1 MYRTG
6 ISFWRQRKKDRRNR
20 EAVPMSAFADIAF
33 LLIIFFILT
42 ATLNKT
48 KGITT
53 DIPAG
58 EQSDQESE
66 TTPTI
71 QLVADKVLFDDK
83 NVNWQE
89 LEKQLAEMRLPEREN
104 EQDRIVLIEAKEGVY
119 YQNYYQ
125 AMVLV
130 SKAGGVV
137 SIVKDD
143 DGDET

>member
-1 MYRTG
+1 MPNN
-6 ISFWRQRKKDRRNR
+6 IRQRKKDRRNR

-58 EQSDQESE
+58 EQSDQEAE

-89 LEKQLAEMRLPEREN
+89 LEKQLTEMRVPEREN

>member
-1 MYRTG
+1 MPNN
-6 ISFWRQRKKDRRNR
+6 IRQRKKDRRNR

-58 EQSDQESE
+58 EQSDQEAE

-83 NVNWQE
+83 NLNWQE
-89 LEKQLAEMRLPEREN
+89 LEKQLTEMRLPEREN

>member
-1 MYRTG
+1 MPNNT
-6 ISFWRQRKKDRRNR
+6 RQRKKDRRNR

-104 EQDRIVLIEAKEGVY
+104 EQERIVLSEAKEGVY

>member
-1 MYRTG
+1 MPNNT
-6 ISFWRQRKKDRRNR
+6 RQRKKDRRNR

-83 NVNWQE
+83 NVNWKE
-89 LEKQLAEMRLPEREN
+89 LEKQLAEMRLSEREN

>member
-1 MYRTG
+1 MPNN
-6 ISFWRQRKKDRRNR
+6 IRQRKKDRRNR

-58 EQSDQESE
+58 EQSDQEAE

-89 LEKQLAEMRLPEREN
+89 LEKQLTEMRLPEREN

>member
-1 MYRTG
+1 MPNN
-6 ISFWRQRKKDRRNR
+6 IRQRKKDRRNR

-58 EQSDQESE
+58 EQSDQEAE

-71 QLVADKVLFDDK
+71 QLVADKVLFEDK
-83 NVNWQE
+83 HVNWQE
-89 LEKQLAEMRLPEREN
+89 LEKQLTEMRLPEREN

>member
-1 MYRTG
+1 MPNNT
-6 ISFWRQRKKDRRNR
+6 RQRKKDRRNR

-143 DGDET
+143 DET

>member
-1 MYRTG
+1 MPSQR
-6 ISFWRQRKKDRRNR
+6 RQRKKDHRDR

-42 ATLNKT
+42 TTLNKT

-58 EQSDQESE
+58 EKSDQESE

-71 QLVADKVLFDDK
+71 QLVGDKVLFDDQH
-83 NVNWQE
+83 VNWQE
-89 LEKQLAEMRLPEREN
+89 LEKKLGEMRLPEREN

-125 AMVLV
+125 AMVLI
-130 SKAGGVV
+130 SKVGGVV
-137 SIVKDD
+137 SIVKED
-143 DGDET
+143 DGNGT

>member
-1 MYRTG
+1 MPNNT
-6 ISFWRQRKKDRRNR
+6 RQRKKDRRNR